1 MRTEVRQWLQQA
13 EEDLATAKALLHAE
27 RFYAAAFFAQQCVE
41 KGLKAVHID
50 RLRALP
56 PPSHDLLLLA
66 RAIGAPAEMSTDL
79 RRLIPDFIR
88 SRYPDASGA
97 VPAELYDKAI
107 AQERLTIAEGVMAW
121 IRQQIKP

>member
-1 MRTEVRQWLQQA
+1 MMQ
-13 EEDLATAKALLHAE
+13 AE
-27 RFYAAAFFAQQCVE
+27 RFYAAAFFAQQATE

-50 RLRALP
+50 RLRILP

-66 RAIGAPAEMSTDL
+66 RAVGAPSEMATSL

-88 SRYPDASGA
+88 SRYPDASGS
-97 VPAELYDKAI
+97 VPAELYDRAI
-107 AQERLTIAEGVMAW
+107 AQERVTIAEGVMAW